1 MHGRSHDH
9 RDDLQ
14 RTLHRRV
21 GRASTPARHALAQI
35 ARSHRSRNSAEPES
49 KTVLIANF
57 AISTVVSVDA
67 AEGPHRNLRP

>member
-1 MHGRSHDH
+1 MTCNAPSIA
-9 RDDLQ
+9 
-14 RTLHRRV
+14 
-21 GRASTPARHALAQI
+21 GRASTPARHALAPI
-35 ARSHRSRNSAEPES
+35 ARGHRSRNSAERES

>member
-1 MHGRSHDH
+1 MAV
-9 RDDLQ
+9 
-14 RTLHRRV
+14 RTTIGMTCNAPCIAGV
-21 GRASTPARHALAQI
+21 GRASTPAPHALVLI

-57 AISTVVSVDA
+57 ATSTVVSVDA